1 MAILIIGG
9 DSKLAKVLVP
19 RLKNS
24 NLQVYRT
31 TRRSIIADDQILL
44 NFDQITEF
52 RLPKNLTV
60 AVILG
65 GVTDYG
71 ICESNF
77 TYAHFINCVQIPS
90 LVGHLLNN
98 GVYVCY
104 ISTNTVFTSPDNLP
118 TEYETHNPSF
128 NYALLKSKAEHQILM
143 QALRVKKSTSLSILR
158 LTKNVGHSTPPFDS
172 WVQAL
177 SSGQDITPF
186 VDLFFAP
193 ILFSH
198 SAEAIYNIIWRKL
211 SGIFHLSGEA
221 DISYSDFAKGLIS
234 TAGLNPNLVKRVSSK
249 DVGVNLTYSHP
260 ITGLDMK
267 FSSQILGLQ
276 PVSVNDV
283 YKYYVSR
290 IHSKQSSRSSIVD

>member
-9 DSKLAKVLVP
+9 DSKLSKVLVP

-24 NLQVYRT
+24 NLQVFRT
-31 TRRSIIADDQILL
+31 TRRNIIADDQILL

-52 RLPKNLTV
+52 HLPKNITV
-60 AVILG
+60 AVIVG
-65 GVTDYG
+65 GITDYG

-104 ISTNTVFTSPDNLP
+104 ISTNTVFTSPDSLP
-118 TEYETHNPSF
+118 TEYETHSPSF
-128 NYALLKSKAEHQILM
+128 NYASFKSKAEHQILM
-143 QALRVKKSTSLSILR
+143 QALRVKQSTSLSILR

-177 SSGQDITPF
+177 SSGQNITPF

-198 SAEAIYNIIWRKL
+198 SAEAIYNIICRKI

-221 DISYSDFAKGLIS
+221 DISYADFAKGLIS
-234 TAGLNPNLVKRVSSK
+234 IADLNPNLVKRVSSK
-249 DVGVNLTYSHP
+249 DVGVNLAYSHP

-267 FSSQILGLQ
+267 LTSQLLGLQ
-276 PVSVNDV
+276 PVPVNDV
-283 YKYYVSR
+283 YKYLVSR
-290 IHSKQSSRSSIVD
+290 IHSKKSN

>member
-9 DSKLAKVLVP
+9 DSKLSKVLVP

-24 NLQVYRT
+24 NLQVFRT

-52 RLPKNLTV
+52 RLPKNITV
-60 AVILG
+60 AVIVG

-104 ISTNTVFTSPDNLP
+104 ISTNTVFTSPDSLP
-118 TEYETHNPSF
+118 TEYETHSPSF
-128 NYALLKSKAEHQILM
+128 NYASFKSKAEHQILM
-143 QALRVKKSTSLSILR
+143 QALRVKQSTSLSILR
-158 LTKNVGHSTPPFDS
+158 LTKNVGHSTSPFDS
-172 WVQAL
+172 WIETL
-177 SSGQDITPF
+177 SEGRTITAF
-186 VDLFFAP
+186 KDLFFAP

-198 SAEAIYNIIWRKL
+198 SAKAIYKIICRKL
-211 SGIFHLSGEA
+211 SGIFHLSGKA
-221 DISYSDFAKGLIS
+221 DISYADFAKGLIS
-234 TAGLNPNLVKRVSSK
+234 TADLNPNLVKRVSSK
-249 DVGVNLTYSHP
+249 DVGVNLAYSHP

-267 FSSQILGLQ
+267 LTSQLLGLQ
-276 PVSVNDV
+276 PVPVNDV
-283 YKYYVSR
+283 YKCLVSR
-290 IHSKQSSRSSIVD
+290 IHSKKSN

>member
-1 MAILIIGG
+1 MTILIIGG

-31 TRRSIIADDQILL
+31 TRRGIIADDQILL

-52 RLPKNLTV
+52 RLPKNITV
-60 AVILG
+60 AVIVG

-90 LVGHLLNN
+90 LVGHLLKN

-158 LTKNVGHSTPPFDS
+158 LTKNVDHSTSPFDS
-172 WVQAL
+172 WIQSL
-177 SSGQDITPF
+177 SSGQDIKAF

-198 SAEAIYNIIWRKL
+198 SAEAIYKIICLKL

-221 DISYSDFAKGLIS
+221 DISYTDFAKGLIS
-234 TAGLNPNLVKRVSSK
+234 TARLNPNLIKRVSSK
-249 DVGVNLTYSHP
+249 DVGVTLTYSHP

-267 FSSQILGLQ
+267 LTSQMLALR
-276 PVSVNDV
+276 PVPVNDV
-283 YKYYVSR
+283 YSYLVQR
-290 IHSKQSSRSSIVD
+290 IHLTQSNPPSL